1 MSRQD
6 GGSPYEE
13 AAPCGRDCAS
23 IMGSRRPGGSVL
35 KRRERLPDAPLRTGP
50 SLVAISVDRVNFHK
64 KPNRLALVS
73 QLLV

>member
-1 MSRQD
+1 M
-6 GGSPYEE
+6 
-13 AAPCGRDCAS
+13 AALQTRRPRHAVTIVAS

-64 KPNRLALVS
+64 KPNRLALVG